1 VPIFDPQRL
10 VFAMICSG
18 VLPSLLSSAQAVA
31 SSRTM
36 VAVVIETERVFRMLY
51 SFVDR
56 FDQESSDSTMLI
68 QDDSTPII
76 FLPQ

>member
-1 VPIFDPQRL
+1 
-10 VFAMICSG
+10 
-18 VLPSLLSSAQAVA
+18 
-31 SSRTM
+31 M
-36 VAVVIETERVFRMLY
+36 VAVIIGAESAIRMLY
-51 SFVDR
+51 SFIDG